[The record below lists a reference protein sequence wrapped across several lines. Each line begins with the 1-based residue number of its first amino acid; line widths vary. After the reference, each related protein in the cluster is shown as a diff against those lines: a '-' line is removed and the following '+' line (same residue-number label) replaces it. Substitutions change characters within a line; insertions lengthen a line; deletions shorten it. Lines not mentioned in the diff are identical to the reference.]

1 MQLVEQHVIR
11 KGDARYEAIDQAA
24 FASKNLYNAANY
36 EIRQVFIFQG
46 LYLNYN
52 TMHQLMKAHPAYKAL
67 PAKVSQQ
74 VLRTLDK
81 NWQSFF
87 RAEALWREHPEKFLG
102 RPSLPKYKDKQQGR
116 NLLIYTIQAI
126 SKPALRQGFI
136 QLSGL
141 SIRITTAHQ
150 NVDQVRI
157 IPRHGFY
164 VVEVVYEQEPVQ
176 AAVDPTLY
184 AGIDI
189 GVDNLAT
196 LTSNKKGFVPR
207 IVNGRPVKSINQFY
221 NKRKAE
227 LDEKLMKMDA
237 RRHHS
242 HRRQRLTTKRTRRIN
257 HYLHTAS
264 RRIIN
269 LLVEE
274 GIGTL
279 VIGKNP
285 NWKQEVEMGK
295 RNNQQFV
302 AIPHARFIEMLA
314 YKAELLGIQVIITE
328 ESYTSKCSF
337 LDNEPMKK
345 QESYAGK
352 RVKRGLFRASDGR
365 LINADVNGSANI
377 IRKVAPNAFADGVE
391 AVVVRP
397 VRLSA

>member
-36 EIRQVFIFQG
+36 EIRQAFIFQG
-46 LYLNYN
+46 VYLNYHE
-52 TMHQLMKAHPAYKAL
+52 MHRRMKSHEAYKVL
-67 PAKVSQQ
+67 PAKVAQQ
-74 VLRTLDK
+74 VLRILDK
-81 NWQSFF
+81 NWRSFF
-87 RAEALWREHPEKFLG
+87 KAIAEFREHPEKFLG
-102 RPSLPKYKDKQQGR
+102 RPCLPKYKDKQKGR
-116 NLLIYTIQAI
+116 NLLVYTIQAL
-126 SKPALRQGFI
+126 SKPALKQGYI
-136 QLSGL
+136 VPSQLA
-141 SIRITTAHQ
+141 IRIETQHQ
-150 NVDQVRI
+150 HVDQLRI
-157 IPRHGFY
+157 VPRHGFY
-164 VVEVVYEQEPVQ
+164 VVEVVYEQEAVQ
-176 AAVDPTLY
+176 ADVDPSLY

-189 GVDNLAT
+189 GINNLAT
-196 LTSNKKGFVPR
+196 LTSNKKGFIPR
-207 IVNGRPVKSINQFY
+207 IVNGRPLKSVNQFY

-227 LDEKLMKMDA
+227 LQSKPGHEGTTNRME
-237 RRHHS
+237 
-242 HRRQRLTTKRTRRIN
+242 RLTNKRTRRIN

-269 LLVEE
+269 LLVQES
-274 GIGTL
+274 IGTL

-285 NWKQEVEMGK
+285 EWKQEVNMGK

-302 AIPHARFIEMLA
+302 CIPHARFIDMLT
-314 YKAELLGIQVIITE
+314 YKAELVGIQVIITE

-345 QESYAGK
+345 QETYAGK

-365 LINADVNGSANI
+365 LLNADVNGSANI

-397 VRLSA
+397 VRFCA

>member
-36 EIRQVFIFQG
+36 VIRQAFVKEG
-46 LYLNYN
+46 VYLNYHE
-52 TMHQLMKAHPAYKAL
+52 MHRRMKSHDAYKAL

-87 RAEALWREHPEKFLG
+87 RAIAEWREHPEKFLG
-102 RPSLPKYKDKQQGR
+102 RPCLPRYKDKQKGR
-116 NLLIYTIQAI
+116 NLLIYTIQAL
-126 SKPALRQGFI
+126 SKPALRQGCI
-136 QLSGL
+136 QPSGL
-141 SIRITTAHQ
+141 PIRIETKHQ
-150 NVDQVRI
+150 HVDQVRI
-157 IPRHGFY
+157 IPRYGFY
-164 VVEVVYEQEPVQ
+164 VVEVVYSREPVQ
-176 AAVDPTLY
+176 ADVDPTLY

-207 IVNGRPVKSINQFY
+207 LVNGRPVKSINQFY

-237 RRHHS
+237 HRRHS
-242 HRRQRLTTKRTRRIN
+242 HRLERLTTTRSRRIH

-264 RRIIN
+264 RRIVN

-279 VIGKNP
+279 VIGKNV

-302 AIPHARFIEMLA
+302 CIPHARFIDMLT
-314 YKAELLGIQVIITE
+314 YKAELVGIGVIITE

-337 LDNEPMKK
+337 LDHEPIGKH
-345 QESYAGK
+345 ETYAGK

-365 LINADVNGSANI
+365 FINADVNGSANI

-397 VRLSA
+397 VRLRA

>member
-1 MQLVEQHVIR
+1 MQLVEKHVIR

-24 FASKNLYNAANY
+24 FVSKNLYNAANY
-36 EIRQVFIFQG
+36 EIRQAFIFEG
-46 LYLNYN
+46 VYLNSN
-52 TMHQLMKAHPAYKAL
+52 QMHHLMKTHPAYQAL
-67 PAKVSQQ
+67 PRKVSQQ

-81 NWQSFF
+81 NWKSFF
-87 RAEALWREHPEKFLG
+87 RAIAEWREHPEKFLG
-102 RPSLPKYKDKQQGR
+102 RPCLPKYKDKQQGR

-126 SKPALRQGFI
+126 SKPALRQGYI
-136 QLSGL
+136 QPSGL
-141 SIRITTAHQ
+141 PIRIKTNHQ

-176 AAVDPTLY
+176 AAVDPQLF

-189 GVDNLAT
+189 GIDNLAT

-237 RRHHS
+237 RRRHS
-242 HRRQRLTTKRTRRIN
+242 HRLERLTTKRTRRI
-257 HYLHTAS
+257 HHSLHTAS
-264 RRIIN
+264 RRIVN

-279 VIGKNP
+279 VIGKNDG
-285 NWKQEVEMGK
+285 WKQEVEMGK
-295 RNNQQFV
+295 RTNQQFV

-314 YKAELLGIQVIITE
+314 YKAQLVGIRVIITE

-337 LDNEPMKK
+337 LDNEPIGKH
-345 QESYAGK
+345 ETYAGK
-352 RVKRGLFRASDGR
+352 RVKRSLFRASDGR
-365 LINADVNGSANI
+365 LLNADVNGSANI

-397 VRLSA
+397 VRFCA

>member
-11 KGDARYEAIDQAA
+11 KGDVRYEAIDQAA

-36 EIRQVFIFQG
+36 EIRQAFIFRG
-46 LYLNYN
+46 MYLNYN
-52 TMHQLMKAHPAYKAL
+52 QMHQLMKAHPAYQAL
-67 PAKVSQQ
+67 PRKVSQQ

-136 QLSGL
+136 QPSGL

-176 AAVDPTLY
+176 ANVDPQLF

-207 IVNGRPVKSINQFY
+207 IVNGRPVKSVNQFY
-221 NKRKAE
+221 NKRKAD
-227 LDEKLMKMDA
+227 LDRKLMKMDA
-237 RRHHS
+237 RRRHS
-242 HRRQRLTTKRTRRIN
+242 HRLERLTTKRTRRIN

-264 RRIIN
+264 RRIVN

-274 GIGTL
+274 DIGTL
-279 VIGKNP
+279 VIGKNA

-314 YKAELLGIQVIITE
+314 YKAELVGIRVIITE

-365 LINADVNGSANI
+365 LLNADVNGSANI